1 MPFTYFPPFPQ
12 TFRSTTVTISSA
24 NTAVDGTGTI
34 TEAFTANANGALVT
48 HVQFIAY
55 PTCVASAIRL
65 FVWNGSTWNYTAA
78 GAIAAHT
85 VATTTASPITTIV
98 NRALPDNAIKIPA
111 NGKLGF
117 TNAVATP
124 LRIYIEWIDY

>member
-1 MPFTYFPPFPQ
+1 MAFTNMPAFPQ
-12 TFRSTTVTISSA
+12 TFRSTTVTISTA
-24 NTAVDGTGTI
+24 NTALDGSGTI

-65 FVWNGSTWNYTAA
+65 FVWNGTTWNYTDA

-85 VATTTASPITTIV
+85 VANTTASPITTIIP
-98 NRALPDNAIKIPA
+98 RTLPDDALKIPA